1 MGRRLSNK
9 RLIAI
14 GDIHGEITKL
24 NNLIEKLTLQ
34 NNDKLIFLGDY
45 IDRGQ
50 GSKQVVDK
58 LIELSKSY
66 ECEFLMG
73 NHEFALLEMF
83 KGSSYFKN
91 FFFDNGGTVTTDSYG
106 GSYRNIMKIHGKF
119 YKNLKMYYKTDKYLF
134 VHAGIRPDKALER
147 QEKED
152 FLWIRDNFI
161 YKKHQ
166 LKQKVIFGH
175 TAFEKPFI
183 ENDRIGI
190 DTGCGK
196 YDYCKLTAFICD
208 EEKFIQSD
216 Y

>member
-91 FFFDNGGTVTTDSYG
+91 FFFDNGGTVTTDS
-106 GSYRNIMKIHGKF
+106 S
-119 YKNLKMYYKTDKYLF
+119 
-134 VHAGIRPDKALER
+134 
-147 QEKED
+147 
-152 FLWIRDNFI
+152 
-161 YKKHQ
+161 
-166 LKQKVIFGH
+166 
-175 TAFEKPFI
+175 
-183 ENDRIGI
+183 
-190 DTGCGK
+190 
-196 YDYCKLTAFICD
+196 
-208 EEKFIQSD
+208 
-216 Y
+216 